1 MKLLT
6 LRLLLVLSCTFALSG
21 NAFAQAVAGTVKTLL
36 GTAYVKRGAERIQ
49 VTKEMTLYSKDIIET
64 LPSAFVGIMLSD
76 QTRITAGAN
85 TTLNLAKYEFNPDTK
100 KGGMQVNVAKGLVQ
114 VSSGVLGKTNRENVE
129 FNTPVATVGIR
140 GTNFVIDVGS
150 DEVNT
155 MSEESRPNN

>member
-6 LRLLLVLSCTFALSG
+6 LRLLLVLSCSFAFSG
-21 NAFAQAVAGTVKTLL
+21 NIFAQAVAGTVKTLL

-49 VTKEMTLYSKDIIET
+49 VTKEMPLYSKDVIET
-64 LPSAFVGIMLSD
+64 TPSSFVGIMLSD

-85 TTLNLAKYEFNPDTK
+85 TTLNLANYEFNADTK

-129 FNTPVATVGIR
+129 FNTPVATIGIR
-140 GTNFVIDVGS
+140 GTDFVIDVGS
-150 DEVNT
+150 DPVDPEPTEPKN
-155 MSEESRPNN
+155 ER